1 MIERFDN
8 LIDIKFVSLMEC
20 NNFVNFRKQFPDDLL
35 TNLVENHKLFE
46 KEKIALKTELTIIYS
61 DEQFLICSPQ
71 QILQILTN
79 DLKDVFPHATKLI
92 MLICT
97 LPIASASV
105 ERHFSCLK
113 RIKTY
118 LRNSINQD
126 RLSDLALMSIE
137 KSLLNN
143 MTRTKVEE
151 NEFYEKI
158 INSFL
163 FTKNRTLEL
172 IYKV

>member
-1 MIERFDN
+1 
-8 LIDIKFVSLMEC
+8 
-20 NNFVNFRKQFPDDLL
+20 
-35 TNLVENHKLFE
+35 
-46 KEKIALKTELTIIYS
+46 
-61 DEQFLICSPQ
+61 
-71 QILQILTN
+71 
-79 DLKDVFPHATKLI
+79 

-163 FTKNRTLEL
+163 LTKNRTLEL